1 MDISHVTHVVNYDVP
16 VDMRKYVHRVGRT
29 ARAGREGDAWS
40 LVESQEALYFKNMLK
55 SAGRLDSVDQMRVRK
70 QELEPLMDNYEVR
83 PLFIC
88 LIDEVTKVLCPAI
101 A

>member
-1 MDISHVTHVVNYDVP
+1 MDISHVTHVVNYNVP

-55 SAGRLDSVDQMRVRK
+55 DAGRLESVDQMRIRK
-70 QELEPLMDNYEVR
+70 AELEPLMDNYEVS
-83 PLFIC
+83 FC
-88 LIDEVTKVLCPAI
+88 LSFM
-101 A
+101 